1 MTNKHMYP
9 AQEGLALRFPRDTAE
24 DPVTETMGRLSKE
37 V

>member
-1 MTNKHMYP
+1 MTNKDMYP

-24 DPVTETMGRLSKE
+24 GPATETMSRLSKE